1 MNCINRRQSGIFE
14 IFRMSPYCIIGR
26 FAWQRMGEYGLEVLN
41 NKYPGYEFEILRYDG
56 RYTDTRFLLEEKTT
70 GERLNMRV
78 IKEDDDSY
86 RGIDTFWSKF
96 IEDEYAEYCKEKLKE
111 KIEEVADVFILFQYA
126 GEDCDLNVTVE
137 DITERKVHVSGDG
150 NIAIAAKG
158 MTEEECEAFTEKVQ
172 QAA

>member
-70 GERLNMRV
+70 GERLNMR
-78 IKEDDDSY
+78 
-86 RGIDTFWSKF
+86 
-96 IEDEYAEYCKEKLKE
+96 
-111 KIEEVADVFILFQYA
+111 
-126 GEDCDLNVTVE
+126 
-137 DITERKVHVSGDG
+137 
-150 NIAIAAKG
+150 NIVKKNLG
-158 MTEEECEAFTEKVQ
+158 RS
-172 QAA
+172 